1 MATRNKKA
9 KISNVNDLR
18 NNLSDVFEALRNGN
32 IAHKEAKEISNLAGK
47 MINSAKA
54 QLDYHAM
61 RKDTTTKI
69 TFLHSTDEDAA
80 VEEVVGGN

>member
-18 NNLSDVFEALRNGN
+18 NNLSDVFEALRNGD

-47 MINSAKA
+47 MINSAKV
-54 QLDYHAM
+54 QLDYHSL
-61 RKDTTTKI
+61 RKDEDFKI
-69 TFLHSTDEDAA
+69 DFLHSEDK
-80 VEEVVGGN
+80 

>member
-18 NNLSDVFEALRNGN
+18 NNLSDVFEALRNGD

-47 MINSAKA
+47 MTNSAKV
-54 QLDYHAM
+54 QLDYHGL
-61 RKDTTTKI
+61 RKDEDFKI
-69 TFLHSTDEDAA
+69 DFLHSEDK
-80 VEEVVGGN
+80 

>member
-18 NNLSDVFEALRNGN
+18 NNLSDVFEALRNGD

-47 MINSAKA
+47 MINSAKV
-54 QLDYHAM
+54 QLDYHSL
-61 RKDTTTKI
+61 RKDENFKI
-69 TFLHSTDEDAA
+69 NFLHSKDK
-80 VEEVVGGN
+80 

>member
-47 MINSAKA
+47 MINSAKV
-54 QLDYHAM
+54 QLDYHSL
-61 RKDTTTKI
+61 RKDEDFKI
-69 TFLHSTDEDAA
+69 DFLHSEDK
-80 VEEVVGGN
+80 

>member
-18 NNLSDVFEALRNGN
+18 NNLSDVFEALRSGD

-47 MINSAKA
+47 MINSAKV
-54 QLDYHAM
+54 QLDYHSL
-61 RKDTTTKI
+61 RKDEDFKI
-69 TFLHSTDEDAA
+69 DFLHSEDK
-80 VEEVVGGN
+80 

>member
-18 NNLSDVFEALRNGN
+18 NNLSDVFEALRNGD

-47 MINSAKA
+47 MINSAKV
-54 QLDYHAM
+54 QLDYHGL
-61 RKDTTTKI
+61 RKDEDFKI
-69 TFLHSTDEDAA
+69 DFLHSEDK
-80 VEEVVGGN
+80 

>member
-18 NNLSDVFEALRNGN
+18 NNLSDVFEALRNGD

-47 MINSAKA
+47 MITSAKV
-54 QLDYHAM
+54 QLDYHGL
-61 RKDTTTKI
+61 RKDEDFKI
-69 TFLHSTDEDAA
+69 DFLHSEDK
-80 VEEVVGGN
+80 